1 MQPRDF
7 FLSAARLVDRV
18 ERVASVPIEAFNRTG
33 ECKLDDKWDIFAIR
47 SAYFFFIYF
56 N

>member
-7 FLSAARLVDRV
+7 FLSAARLVDRA
-18 ERVASVPIEAFNRTG
+18 ERVASVPIETFNCTG
-33 ECKLDDKWDIFAIR
+33 ECKSDDKWDIFAIR
-47 SAYFFFIYF
+47 SVYFFSIYL